1 MLERLSQGPWH
12 RLDTADAIRR
22 FDGPSL
28 QNARSRRSHQQNC
41 RRPQS
46 RSDRMRSRMQANWA
60 SQKARQP
67 GIHGLAQL
75 LYQLHSPADEHG
87 FCTASCPNDH
97 EQTLS
102 AATIIRFDSSGRLR
116 AYSWLH
122 GRRWQPRQVAEPQ
135 SIMHPT
141 RCLQD
146 LLRTASTYRKQHLM
160 NISCSQVVFS

>member
-1 MLERLSQGPWH
+1 MTTRRNSAERGTMRETTKGHDTRYGQDATITQREDKTTTRHRTLQKGTRQDTTQNMSTGTQDKKMLERLSQGPWH

-87 FCTASCPNDH
+87 FLH
-97 EQTLS
+97 
-102 AATIIRFDSSGRLR
+102 RFL
-116 AYSWLH
+116 
-122 GRRWQPRQVAEPQ
+122 P
-135 SIMHPT
+135 
-141 RCLQD
+141 
-146 LLRTASTYRKQHLM
+146 K
-160 NISCSQVVFS
+160 

>member
-1 MLERLSQGPWH
+1 MTDP
-12 RLDTADAIRR
+12 A
-22 FDGPSL
+22 
-28 QNARSRRSHQQNC
+28 
-41 RRPQS
+41 
-46 RSDRMRSRMQANWA
+46 SRMLALDEVINRTVEDLKVA
-60 SQKARQP
+60 AIACARACKRT
-67 GIHGLAQL
+67 GHHKKLG
-75 LYQLHSPADEHG
+75 SPASTALRSFFINSTVLQTNMA